1 MLQNKS
7 RFTKFMTVFGFFMA
21 ATYVGLG
28 IILLFSDYFSYISE
42 NIKFVF
48 AFFFIAYGL
57 FRFVR
62 IWTKVNEPNE

>member
-7 RFTKFMTVFGFFMA
+7 KFTRFMTVFGFFMA

-28 IILLFSDYFSYISE
+28 IVLLLTGFFPNIPK

-62 IWTKVNEPNE
+62 IWTKSNESNE

>member
-1 MLQNKS
+1 MLQDKS
-7 RFTKFMTVFGFFMA
+7 KFTKFMTVFGFFMA
-21 ATYVGLG
+21 VIYIGLG
-28 IILLFSDYFSYISE
+28 ITLLLSGYFAYIPK

-62 IWTKVNEPNE
+62 IWTKANEPNE

>member
-7 RFTKFMTVFGFFMA
+7 KFTKFMTVFGFFMA
-21 ATYVGLG
+21 ATYIGLG
-28 IILLFSDYFSYISE
+28 ITLLLANSFSYIPK

-62 IWTKVNEPNE
+62 IWNKANEPND

>member
-21 ATYVGLG
+21 ATYIVLG
-28 IILLFSDYFSYISE
+28 ITLLLTNYFPDIPK

-62 IWTKVNEPNE
+62 IWTKANEPNE

>member
-7 RFTKFMTVFGFFMA
+7 NFTKFMTIFGFFMA
-21 ATYVGLG
+21 ATYIGLG
-28 IILLFSDYFSYISE
+28 ITLFLSNFFPDIPK

-57 FRFVR
+57 FRFAR
-62 IWTKVNEPNE
+62 LWTKANEPNE

>member
-7 RFTKFMTVFGFFMA
+7 KFTKFMTVFGFAMA
-21 ATYVGLG
+21 IIYVGLG
-28 IILLFSDYFSYISE
+28 IALLLSSFFSYIPK
-42 NIKFVF
+42 NIKFVL

-62 IWTKVNEPNE
+62 IWTKAKETNE